1 MLCDG
6 RALCGKGDGKMVLDL
21 LVPCLFLGV
30 CIYAMAGKR
39 DVYSLMITGAE
50 QGLRTVISILPS
62 LVILLAVIHMLRISG
77 AIDRMTELL
86 TPICQT
92 LGIPPETVP
101 LVVIRPISGSA
112 GLAVGSEIIAAHGPD
127 SEVGRIAAIM
137 LGSTETTFYT
147 ISVYF
152 GAAKIKK
159 TRHTVIAALI
169 ADLVGFFMAGVTAR
183 LLF

>member
-1 MLCDG
+1 
-6 RALCGKGDGKMVLDL
+6 MVLDL
-21 LVPCLFLGV
+21 LVPCLFLAV
-30 CIYAMAGKR
+30 CCYAMAGKR
-39 DVYSLMITGAE
+39 DVYSLMVTGAE
-50 QGLRTVISILPS
+50 QGLRTIAAILPS
-62 LVILLAVIHMLRISG
+62 LVILLACIQMLRTSG
-77 AIDRMTELL
+77 AIDRLTTLMT
-86 TPICQT
+86 PACKW
-92 LGIPPETVP
+92 LGIPPQTVP

-112 GLAVGSEIIAAHGPD
+112 GLAVGSEIIASHGPD

-152 GAAKIKK
+152 GAAKIQK

-169 ADLVGFFMAGVTAR
+169 ADLVGFIMAGITGR

>member
-1 MLCDG
+1 
-6 RALCGKGDGKMVLDL
+6 MVLEL
-21 LVPCLFLGV
+21 LVPLLFLGV
-30 CIYAMAGKR
+30 CIYAMAGRR
-39 DVYSLMITGAE
+39 DVYSLMVTGAE
-50 QGLRTVISILPS
+50 QGLRTVLSILPS
-62 LVILLAVIHMLRISG
+62 LVVLLALIHMLRTSG
-77 AIDRMTELL
+77 AIDRMTAFL
-86 TPICQT
+86 TPLCQR

-159 TRHTVIAALI
+159 TRHTVAAALI
-169 ADLVGFFMAGVTAR
+169 ADLVGFWMAGITAR